1 MMKHLYRSLTEIS
14 ILYAKARELK
24 AFIWQHIINN
34 PVMPQEQENDDE
46 DDIED
51 DEETKEEDEKE
62 EKRLTV
68 NESAQMD
75 NLNQDDKR
83 KQLVMSELAKLDNK
97 LGNVRSI
104 NEDMETMNSNIDM
117 QPNIDLEDRMKYLRN
132 FMRIYL
138 KSIAT

>member
-1 MMKHLYRSLTEIS
+1 
-14 ILYAKARELK
+14 
-24 AFIWQHIINN
+24 
-34 PVMPQEQENDDE
+34 MPQEQENDDE